1 MLKFKGSKYYD
12 IDYLVKTFN
21 KDKINTDLMKIINKL
36 ILDIIK
42 TPKGGLKSG
51 RKSIMTLLE
60 KRSINIKN

>member
-1 MLKFKGSKYYD
+1 
-12 IDYLVKTFN
+12 
-21 KDKINTDLMKIINKL
+21 MKIINKL

-60 KRSINIKN
+60 KRSINIKNQNY